1 LHFGGHA
8 MTTTFAGFA
17 LDRPVIMGIINATP
31 DSFSD
36 GGDAFSFE
44 DAVARGLKLMNDGA
58 DIIDVGGEST
68 RPGAE
73 PVSVEEEL
81 HRTIPVIS
89 RLSQAGACVSID
101 TRHALV
107 MEEALAAGAEIIN
120 DVTALSGDRRSMD
133 VAANTGAPIVL
144 MHMQGQPGTMQS
156 APIYEDVAKDVFD
169 YLTARVQACEAAGIE
184 RSRLALDPGIG
195 FGKTVDHNLFI
206 LKTLKM
212 YDRLGLPVM
221 LGVSRKSFIGKV
233 VGEAD
238 AKKRLAGSVAAALWG
253 VSQGAKILRVHDVAE
268 TKQALDIWAAI
279 EAAR

>member
-1 LHFGGHA
+1 MA
-8 MTTTFAGFA
+8 ATFAGFA
-17 LDRPVIMGIINATP
+17 LDRPLIMGIINATP

-36 GGDAFSFE
+36 GGDAFSLE
-44 DAVARGLKLMNDGA
+44 DAVARGLTFMNDGA

-73 PVSVEEEL
+73 PISIEEEL
-81 HRTIPVIS
+81 RRTIPVIK

-107 MEEALAAGAEIIN
+107 MEGALAAGAEIIN
-120 DVTALSGDRRSMD
+120 DVTALTGDGRSMD
-133 VAANTGAPIVL
+133 VAANTDAPIVL

-156 APIYEDVAKDVFD
+156 APAYEDAAKDVFD

-195 FGKTVDHNLFI
+195 FGKTVDHNLHI

-212 YDRLGLPVM
+212 YDRLGLPIL

-238 AKKRLAGSVAAALWG
+238 AKKRLAGSISAALWG

-268 TKQALDIWAAI
+268 TKQALDTWMAI
-279 EAAR
+279 ETVR